1 LLLIFFKGW
10 FYTLLVLSTALF
22 DKPPFKNLI
31 TNGLVLAADG
41 QKMSKSKKNYPDPSD
56 IINKYGADSV
66 RLYLISSPAVR
77 GDSIKFTEAGVKDII
92 KDAFL
97 PWYNASKF
105 LFQNIERWE
114 IEQQTPFVYKE
125 ISAHSA
131 ESNVMD
137 KWILSAI
144 QSLLK
149 FVKEEMAMYR
159 LYTVLPKLVKFI
171 DTLCNWYVRL
181 NRNRLRGQTGNEDS
195 YTALNTLFNVLFTM
209 LRLSASFIPFLTESF
224 YQRMR
229 KYLGESADKP
239 EYASIHFLLVPDV
252 NLNLINLETETLVGV
267 MQKV

>member
-1 LLLIFFKGW
+1 
-10 FYTLLVLSTALF
+10 
-22 DKPPFKNLI
+22 
-31 TNGLVLAADG
+31 
-41 QKMSKSKKNYPDPSD
+41 MSKSKKNFPDPSD

-77 GDSIKFTEAGVKDII
+77 GDSIKFSEAGVKDII

-114 IEQQTPFVYKE
+114 VDSGNKFAYQE
-125 ISAHSA
+125 ITEYTSG
-131 ESNVMD
+131 NIMD
-137 KWILSAI
+137 KWLLSSI

-181 NRNRLRGQTGNEDS
+181 NRKRLRGETGHEDS
-195 YTALNTLFNVLFTM
+195 FTALNTLFNVLFIM
-209 LRLSASFIPFLTESF
+209 LRLSAAFIPFLTESL

-229 KYLGESADKP
+229 KYLGENADKL
-239 EYASIHFLLVPDV
+239 EYASVHYLLVPEV
-252 NLNLINLETETLVGV
+252 NQNLIDLETEKLVGV
-267 MQKV
+267 MQKVIFIFIFESTFLLTEIIL